1 MAGNQEELKVVITS
15 QVDDGVK
22 GLIAFDKAAEDLVKI
37 TKQLTAQF
45 TGLSS
50 SIPKFDNA
58 VKSSATSTK
67 NLNTNLTAV
76 SKSGTNTFQ
85 VFNGLNNTIRDLPF
99 GFIAIQNN
107 LTQISDGL
115 LGSATAG
122 LAVGFALSIAVTAI
136 TTAVQKYGSLG
147 NAVNQVFNL
156 ETAAEKQQRAYN
168 TVIDE
173 ASKNVS
179 GQVAQLELLRSK
191 LIDLS
196 IPQTDRAKALVEYNK
211 IADDNNKISKQDIN
225 NISRIN
231 QLITEQIKLFGERA
245 IAAAAEKELSK
256 EAEKFFAVQRKTAPI
271 LNQTSKFLTD
281 QADAAADA
289 VKGIKNLRLA
299 TEEEAAADSGLQ
311 KNITNQLKQLAN
323 IQNTQAYK
331 DAQKELQE
339 ATNNF
344 NAALGEIEPFTSI
357 EGLTDK
363 ITKPV
368 KNIKTISDILKE
380 LSKDLLGLDAAFAA
394 TGGSLRDLSEDKIRA
409 ISGALKELSTLGVLP
424 GSDLFSQLQ
433 QQIAA
438 LQSTLVRTPI
448 TFKIPIKIEALP
460 DLTSNAQTIQ
470 RVMDGVKDTFRAQL
484 DPFTNE
490 VNEIIRSAT
499 QNGISSLAEGIG
511 NALISGNISDV
522 VSGFVNAISGFLSNL
537 GKLLIV
543 QGIALQAFTTS
554 LKSLNGITAV
564 IAGGA
569 LVVAAAAFKALAGN
583 GIPSFAT
590 SGTVFGPTLAMIGDN
605 PGREEHVIS
614 SEVLDKLGGGWGLPD
629 KIELFLSGTNAVR
642 VLQRG
647 QTGINRVNG

>member
-231 QLITEQIKLFGERA
+231 QLITEQIRLFGERA

-490 VNEIIRSAT
+490 VNEIIRTAT
-499 QNGISSLAEGIG
+499 QNGIGSLVEGIG
-511 NALISGNISDV
+511 AALVSGNLSDIT
-522 VSGFVNAISGFLSNL
+522 SGFVNAISGFLSQL

-543 QGIALQAFTTS
+543 QGVAIQAFQDS
-554 LKSLNGITAV
+554 LRHLVGLPAI

-569 LVVAAAAFKALAGN
+569 LIAASAAFRALAGN

-590 SGTVFGPTLAMIGDN
+590 SGSVFGPTLAMIGDN

>member
-37 TKQLTAQF
+37 TKQLTSQF
-45 TGLSS
+45 TSLSS
-50 SIPKFDNA
+50 SIPKFDTA
-58 VKSSATSTK
+58 VKSGATSTK
-67 NLNTNLTAV
+67 NLSTNLNNV

-115 LGSATAG
+115 LGTATAG
-122 LAVGFALSIAVTAI
+122 LAVGFGLSIAVTAI

-147 NAVNQVFNL
+147 NALNQILGL
-156 ETAAEKQQRAYN
+156 ETAAEKQQRTYN

-179 GQVAQLELLRSK
+179 TQVAQLELLRSK

-196 IPQTDRAKALVEYNK
+196 LPQADRAKALVEYNK
-211 IADDNNKISKQDIN
+211 IADDNNKIAKQDIN

-231 QLITEQIKLFGERA
+231 QLITEQIRLFGERA

-271 LNQTSKFLTD
+271 LNQTSQFLID

-299 TEEEAAADSGLQ
+299 TEEEAASDTGLQ

-331 DAQKELQE
+331 DAQKELQQ
-339 ATNNF
+339 ATRTFNN
-344 NAALGEIEPFTSI
+344 ALGEIEPFISI

-363 ITKPV
+363 VTKPV

-380 LSKDLLGLDAAFAA
+380 LQKDLIALDAAFAA
-394 TGGSLRDLSEDKIRA
+394 TGGSLRDLSEDKIRTLA
-409 ISGALKELSTLGVLP
+409 GALKELSTVGVLP
-424 GSDLFSQLQ
+424 GSELFKQLQ
-433 QQIAA
+433 QQISV
-438 LQSTLVRTPI
+438 LQSTLLRTPVN
-448 TFKIPIKIEALP
+448 FKIPITIEALANN
-460 DLTSNAQTIQ
+460 TSNAQTIAK
-470 RVMDGVKDTFRAQL
+470 VMAGVKDSFRAQL

-499 QNGISSLAEGIG
+499 QSGISSLAEGIG
-511 NALISGNISDV
+511 SALISGNINDV
-522 VSGFVNAISGFLSNL
+522 VSGFVNAISGFLTNL

-543 QGIALQAFTTS
+543 QGVALQAFTVS
-554 LKSLNGITAV
+554 LKSLNGITAI

-569 LVVAAAAFKALAGN
+569 LIAAAAAFKALAG
-583 GIPSFAT
+583 GGVPKFAT
-590 SGTVFGPTLAMIGDN
+590 GGTVFGPTLAMIGDN
-605 PGREEHVIS
+605 PGREEHIVP
-614 SEVLDKLGGGWGLPD
+614 SEVLDRMQGGWGMPD
-629 KIELFLSGTNAVR
+629 RIEFFLSGTNAVR
-642 VLQRG
+642 VLTRG
-647 QTGINRVNG
+647 QQSINRVNG

>member
-15 QVDDGVK
+15 QVDDGIK

-50 SIPKFDNA
+50 SIPKFDTA
-58 VKSSATSTK
+58 VKSGATSTK
-67 NLNTNLTAV
+67 NLSTNLNSV
-76 SKSGTNTFQ
+76 SKSGTNAFQ

-107 LTQISDGL
+107 LTQITDGL

-122 LAVGFALSIAVTAI
+122 LAVGFGLSIAITAI
-136 TTAVQKYGSLG
+136 TTAVQKYGSLS
-147 NAVNQVFNL
+147 NAINQILGL
-156 ETAAEKQQRAYN
+156 ETAAEKQQRIYN

-196 IPQTDRAKALVEYNK
+196 LPQADRAKALVEYNK

-231 QLITEQIKLFGERA
+231 QLITEQIRLFGERA

-271 LNQTSKFLTD
+271 LNQTSQFLID

-299 TEEEAAADSGLQ
+299 TEEEAASDTGLQ

-331 DAQKELQE
+331 DAQKELQQ
-339 ATNNF
+339 ATRTFNN
-344 NAALGEIEPFTSI
+344 ALGEIEPFTSI

-363 ITKPV
+363 VTKPV

-380 LSKDLLGLDAAFAA
+380 LQKDLVALDASFVA
-394 TGGSLRDLSEDKIRA
+394 TGGSLRDLSEDKIRTLA
-409 ISGALKELSTLGVLP
+409 GALKELSTVGVLP
-424 GSDLFSQLQ
+424 GSELFNQLQ
-433 QQIAA
+433 QQIAV
-438 LQSTLVRTPI
+438 LQTDLIKTPI
-448 TFKIPIKIEALP
+448 TFKIPINIEPLAGVN
-460 DLTSNAQTIQ
+460 NAQIVAK
-470 RVMDGVKDTFRAQL
+470 VMAGVKENFRSQL

-499 QNGISSLAEGIG
+499 QNGIGSLAEGIG
-511 NALISGNISDV
+511 NALVSGNLSDIT
-522 VSGFVNAISGFLSNL
+522 SGFVNAISGFLSQL

-543 QGIALQAFTTS
+543 QGIAIQAFQQS
-554 LKSLNGITAV
+554 LRSLSGIQAI

-569 LVVAAAAFKALAGN
+569 LIAAAAAFKALAGG
-583 GIPSFAT
+583 GIPKFAT
-590 SGTVFGPTLAMIGDN
+590 GGTVFGPTLAMIGDN
-605 PGREEHVIS
+605 PGREEHIVP
-614 SEVLDKLGGGWGLPD
+614 SEVLDRMQGGWGMPD
-629 KIELFLSGTNAVR
+629 RVEFFLSGTNAVR
-642 VLQRG
+642 ILTRG
-647 QTGINRVNG
+647 QQSINRVNG

>member
-58 VKSSATSTK
+58 VKSSGNSTK
-67 NLNTNLTAV
+67 NLSANLNSV

-136 TTAVQKYGSLG
+136 TSAVQKYGSLG
-147 NAVNQVFNL
+147 NAINQILNL
-156 ETAAEKQQRAYN
+156 ETAAEKQQRTYN

-191 LIDLS
+191 LIDL
-196 IPQTDRAKALVEYNK
+196 IVPQTDRAKALVEYNK

-231 QLITEQIKLFGERA
+231 QLITEQIRLFGERA

-311 KNITNQLKQLAN
+311 KNITNQLKQLAD

-331 DAQKELQE
+331 DAQKELQD
-339 ATNNF
+339 ATRNF

-368 KNIKTISDILKE
+368 KNIKTIADILKE
-380 LSKDLLGLDAAFAA
+380 LQKELLGLNAAFAA

-433 QQIAA
+433 QQISV

-448 TFKIPIKIEALP
+448 TFQIPIKIEALP
-460 DLTSNAQTIQ
+460 DLTSNSQTIQ
-470 RVMDGVKDTFRAQL
+470 RVMAGVKDTFRAQL

-583 GIPSFAT
+583 GVPSFAT
-590 SGTVFGPTLAMIGDN
+590 GGTVFGPTLAMIGDN
-605 PGREEHVIS
+605 PGREEHIIS